1 MEEINQKLEGVQLNA
16 EGYVPFHV
24 EWILMFRSEKK
35 VNSAAV
41 RKAAKEARRAEI
53 ERAQEVKWTQKGIF
67 LINSLGCQG

>member
-1 MEEINQKLEGVQLNA
+1 
-16 EGYVPFHV
+16 
-24 EWILMFRSEKK
+24 MFRSEKK